1 MKHVFPLVLIAWA
14 VAVAADSPEVLRAQ
28 IEAAGANARP
38 GIERHAVQVDQC
50 QMTTFWWR
58 SDTEAP
64 DEVLWSSFSFDM
76 SVTTI
81 VQPAKGGPSVAVPGG
96 SAGGGDFVIIFFNA
110 PDTARAQHERHI
122 LRPPSPDRDLTPS
135 PRGDGT
141 THYFQPSNRFFFRHE
156 GNGVIDKARRFVD
169 AYTRYVE
176 AHCTFTG

>member
-1 MKHVFPLVLIAWA
+1 MRVLLLVFAFWA
-14 VAVAADSPEVLRAQ
+14 TASGAENAAALRAQ
-28 IEAAGANARP
+28 LEAAGTNARP

-58 SDTEAP
+58 SDTEAEG
-64 DEVLWSSFSFDM
+64 EVLWSSFSFDM

-81 VQPAKGGPSVAVPGG
+81 VQPTKGGPSVAVPGG
-96 SAGGGDFVIIFFNA
+96 GGQGRDFVIIFFEA
-110 PDTARAQHERHI
+110 PDTALAQHERHI
-122 LRPPSPDRDLTPS
+122 LRPPSPELEVIPS

-141 THYFQPSNRFFFRHE
+141 THYFQVSDRFFYRHE
-156 GNGVIDKARRFVD
+156 GEGVIDKANRFVD